1 MGKFKWHCHSA
12 CAAGLLMLTGTTAS
26 AGIFNL
32 ADGNSTARFNT
43 DPLTPNSRVGM
54 DRWFVDGV
62 NHMYSQWFWFRTDG
76 DTQERRIN
84 SLPELASGTSDTNF
98 NGQDETLYLRYGS
111 MTDFTIETTFALQ
124 GGSAGSGTADI
135 TEQIR
140 ITNRGPATRTF
151 SFFQYCDFD
160 LNNDIN
166 DDFVGLVNT
175 NTVRQLDFLSGTV
188 ASETVLTPTFTF
200 SEMGIYAATLIKL
213 DNGGLDNLDGST
225 GPLVGRRDY
234 TWAFQWDFIL
244 TPGNSFLISKDK
256 QIIPTPSSVVLLGL
270 GGLGVSIRRRR

>member
-1 MGKFKWHCHSA
+1 MKNLGRGSRA
-12 CAAGLLMLTGTTAS
+12 LLVAGMVMVAGASAS
-26 AGIFNL
+26 AGIFTL
-32 ADGNSTARFNT
+32 QDGNSSARFNT
-43 DPLTPNSRVGM
+43 DALASGSRVGM

-84 SLPELASGTSDTNF
+84 SLPELAGGTSDTNF
-98 NGQDETLYLRYGS
+98 NGQDETLFLRYGN
-111 MTDFTIETTFALQ
+111 MGDYTIETTFGLQ
-124 GGSAGSGTADI
+124 GGSVGSGTADI

-140 ITNRGPATRTF
+140 ITNHGSAPRTF

-166 DDFVGLVNT
+166 DDFVGVVNP
-175 NTVRQLDFLSGTV
+175 NAVRQMDFLSGTIV
-188 ASETVLTPTFTF
+188 SETVLTPTFTL
-200 SEMGIYAATLIKL
+200 SEVNIYPTTLLKL
-213 DNGGLDNLDGST
+213 DNGAVDNLDGSM

-244 TPGNSFLISKDK
+244 GPGDSFLISKDK
-256 QIIPTPSSVVLLGL
+256 QITPTPGTLALLGL
-270 GGLGVSIRRRR
+270 GGLACARRRR